1 MSALHDGALGLARA
15 GWRIVPLPPRMKAPG
30 PKDWPTL
37 ATNDPAIISKW
48 WTEQPE
54 ANIAIVGGS
63 GLLVL
68 DVDPRHSGDVSLT
81 ALQQQ
86 YGALP
91 VTLTARTPSG
101 GWHFYFSAPDV
112 GNSTGKIGAGLDIK
126 SRGGYVV
133 AAPSVT
139 IEVPGK
145 QQVGRYE
152 WINPSI
158 PPAQAPQWLIDL
170 ARAPKAVAATAPTA
184 SAFKLRRIEG
194 EPLADLMSALDHL
207 ALVPDI
213 ANNALWSEV
222 GYALLSLED
231 QGREIWCEWSA
242 RAPGYTVG
250 APEHWWAAHRSER
263 ARSDYRHVFTIA
275 QRYGWMNPRSR
286 AAQLI
291 ARSLNVPSGTAVS
304 SPPHVMTLNR
314 KNQHEAT
321 IENLVYVLSTQQ
333 QATLGYDQFRG
344 RIMIAPAGSED
355 WRPLSD
361 TYMIQLRE
369 TLAREQR
376 FAPISKDLMHD
387 ALQLVAERH
396 AFDSAITWL
405 NGLIWDGVPRVE
417 QFLVTYCGA
426 PDDDY
431 SRAVSLYIWSGLAA
445 RVLDPGCQL
454 DMVVALQ
461 SPQGKH
467 KSTGLQAMVPTSEW
481 FTDGLLLHEDDD
493 DFKRLIRGKVVV
505 EIAEMAGLS
514 KADITHLKRS
524 ITRRKEEWIEKWKTQ
539 PTSYPRRCMLFA
551 TTNEDRFLPPDE
563 TGQRRWL
570 PVEVAGLDRDRIAAD
585 RLQLWAEGAA
595 VWRARG
601 VLWKA
606 AEKLAAGRH
615 HKYESTDVWETDIE
629 RWLNTPTSLMPG
641 QAPLPPPCTRPLA
654 LSEVMM
660 GALRLDASRQDV
672 KAEKRV
678 SRVMRQLGYES
689 RDMKVDGKAR
699 KRWVRVA

>member
-15 GWRIVPLPPRMKAPG
+15 GWRIVPLPPGMKAPG

-48 WTEQPE
+48 WTARPD
-54 ANIAIVGGS
+54 ANIAIACGG
-63 GLLVL
+63 GPLVL
-68 DVDPRHSGDVSLT
+68 DVDPRHGGDVSLT

-86 YGALP
+86 YGKLP
-91 VTLTARTPSG
+91 MTLTARSPSG
-101 GWHFYFSAPDV
+101 GWHCYFSAPDV
-112 GNSTGKIGAGLDIK
+112 SNSAGKIGAGLDIK

-133 AAPSVT
+133 APPSVT

-145 QQVGRYE
+145 QQAGHYQWV
-152 WINPSI
+152 NPSI

-170 ARAPKAVAATAPTA
+170 AGAPKAAAATAPAA
-184 SAFKLRRIEG
+184 STFKLRGIEG
-194 EPLADLMSALDHL
+194 ESLADLMSALNHL
-207 ALVPDI
+207 ASVPDI

-222 GYALLSLED
+222 GYALLSLD
-231 QGREIWCEWSA
+231 NQGREIWCEWSA

-250 APEHWWAAHRSER
+250 APEQWWNTHRSEG

-275 QRYGWMNPRSR
+275 QRFGWVNPRSR
-286 AAQLI
+286 AAQV
-291 ARSLNVPSGTAVS
+291 AMQPPAGATAS
-304 SPPHVMTLNR
+304 AASHAMTFNR
-314 KNQHEAT
+314 KGQYEAT
-321 IENLVYVLSTQQ
+321 IENLVHLLSTQK
-333 QATLGYDQFRG
+333 QATLGYDQFRD
-344 RIMIAPAGSED
+344 RIMIAPAVSEE

-361 TYMIQLRE
+361 TDMIRLRE
-369 TLAREQR
+369 TLGREQR
-376 FAPISKDLMHD
+376 FAPISQDLIRD
-387 ALQLVAERH
+387 ALQLVAERN
-396 AFDSAITWL
+396 AFDSAIAWL

-417 QFLVTYCGA
+417 RFLITHCGA
-426 PDDDY
+426 VDDEY
-431 SRAVSLYIWSGLAA
+431 ARAVSLYIWSGLAA

-467 KSTGLQAMVPTSEW
+467 KSTGLQAMVPTPEW

-493 DFKRLIRGKVVV
+493 NFKRLIRGKVVV

-551 TTNEDRFLPPDE
+551 TTNEERFLPPDE

-585 RLQLWAEGAA
+585 CLQLWAEGAA
-595 VWRARG
+595 IWRARG
-601 VLWKA
+601 VLWA
-606 AEKLAAGRH
+606 EAEKLAAGRH
-615 HKYESTDVWETDIE
+615 HKYEATDVWEADIE
-629 RWLNTPTSLMPG
+629 RWLNAPTPALPG
-641 QAPLPPPCTRPLA
+641 HAPLPPPCTRPLA
-654 LSEVMM
+654 LSEVMI
-660 GALRLDASRQDV
+660 GALRIDPSRQDAKV
-672 KAEKRV
+672 EKRV
-678 SRVMRQLGYES
+678 SRVMRQLGYEP